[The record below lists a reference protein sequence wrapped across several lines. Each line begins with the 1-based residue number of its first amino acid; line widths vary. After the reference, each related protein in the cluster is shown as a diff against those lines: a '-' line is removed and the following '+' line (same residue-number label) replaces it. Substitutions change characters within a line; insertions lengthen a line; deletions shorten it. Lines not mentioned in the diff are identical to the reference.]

1 MSNGSGDSY
10 GTSYL
15 NTLNSFAEDM
25 GFELILLDAV
35 GDVTKQTNQVQDLIT
50 QQPDVIVVWPVNSES
65 AVTSV
70 KAISDA
76 GIPVITANTN
86 VVESGEQY
94 LEGYVGPSNVEE
106 AKLTATQMV
115 EDLGGEGNILFI
127 NGKQGYS
134 TSDERKQGLEEAIEG
149 TNIKIVEE
157 QPDEGSREKAQ
168 QVMENYLVKYPEGE
182 ISAVFAQDDNGAIGA
197 YNAVESAGRV
207 GEFPIYAGATGDY
220 GTISYIEQ
228 GLIAGT
234 AVQSP
239 VIDAQTALT
248 WAVWMALGNELPAF
262 YNYIETPLATP
273 DNIASLNIA
282 EWES

>member
-1 MSNGSGDSY
+1 MKKRLAAILLSGLMAVSLAACGGEAGSAGESGGTTSEGSAGGSEEDSSSSSSGGPASATDSELPDISGEDLSGITIGFSMSNGSGDSY

-182 ISAVFAQDDNGAIGA
+182 ISAVFAQDDKGLPEIT
-197 YNAVESAGRV
+197 EPSATSSRV
-207 GEFPIYAGATGDY
+207 
-220 GTISYIEQ
+220 
-228 GLIAGT
+228 
-234 AVQSP
+234 
-239 VIDAQTALT
+239 
-248 WAVWMALGNELPAF
+248 
-262 YNYIETPLATP
+262 
-273 DNIASLNIA
+273 
-282 EWES
+282 